1 MANPSFLLLCRFHRA
16 AFIFIGN
23 MALADF
29 LLVIVELTVVTIEL
43 NTRSREESFSQIL
56 TPSTVND
63 NIPNSEEVVKLDQ
76 LREKACRLLP
86 IWIERYYIIKW
97 LDLMSTTRFQ
107 SSTFRSS
114 KKPEQL
120 FRTEFLSKSSSI
132 LHRNAQILGEK
143 SQFFRKNSSQILPKN
158 SKFFAK

>member
-1 MANPSFLLLCRFHRA
+1 
-16 AFIFIGN
+16 

-86 IWIERYYIIKW
+86 I
-97 LDLMSTTRFQ
+97 
-107 SSTFRSS
+107 
-114 KKPEQL
+114 
-120 FRTEFLSKSSSI
+120 
-132 LHRNAQILGEK
+132 
-143 SQFFRKNSSQILPKN
+143 
-158 SKFFAK
+158 